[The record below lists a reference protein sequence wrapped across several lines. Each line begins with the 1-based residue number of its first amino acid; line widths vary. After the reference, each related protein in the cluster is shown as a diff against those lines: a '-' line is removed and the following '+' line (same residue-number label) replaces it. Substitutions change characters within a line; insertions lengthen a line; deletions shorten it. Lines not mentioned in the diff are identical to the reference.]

1 MSYFYS
7 QSLSLFKKSQ
17 MGDETGCAGDRME
30 AEGTKRAA
38 LLRQITEEGGFAFVS
53 SVEKAAAGDIRA
65 AEAAREMA
73 WEQLHSGPWN
83 EVSNSL
89 PVN

>member
-1 MSYFYS
+1 
-7 QSLSLFKKSQ
+7 
-17 MGDETGCAGDRME
+17 MGDETACADHREE
-30 AEGTKRAA
+30 AEVTKRAV
-38 LLRQITEEGGFAFVS
+38 LMRQITEEGGFAFVS

-73 WEQLHSGPWN
+73 WEQLHSGPWS

>member
-1 MSYFYS
+1 
-7 QSLSLFKKSQ
+7 

-83 EVSNSL
+83 EVFNSL
-89 PVN
+89 PVV